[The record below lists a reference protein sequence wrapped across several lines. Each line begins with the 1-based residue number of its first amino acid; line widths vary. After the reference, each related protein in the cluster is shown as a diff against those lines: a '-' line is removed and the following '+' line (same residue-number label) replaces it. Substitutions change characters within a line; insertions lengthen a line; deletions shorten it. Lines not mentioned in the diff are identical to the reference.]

1 MEETAFKESVKR
13 QISPMIMC
21 LQVDRTIFRDMIGYY
36 PQLPNQA
43 KEFVKSQMDRILR
56 IVLSCKG
63 ENERPD
69 EKQTQ
74 EEMHFLYKKLKEEHT
89 DLANT
94 ADFIEIIQLFKDFVR
109 NQGQEPKNNLSKVL
123 HQLILLNKDVEFMV
137 QSCKELLDLHLI
149 GLLCDLNSED
159 LVSQA
164 DLLAI
169 SEKTSKPVFDLLM
182 ETIFYPEQEKEP
194 EKWKQLYLLQQKLF
208 FLKPIADLTSGPIG
222 KAMISQLNKLSV
234 MKGDPRKVA
243 RPVPVLFMP
252 FFLNLIVR
260 MSRELGYPRPW
271 TNFPG
276 VIPFMIQTKK
286 HQEPAVWK
294 GLVLFCK
301 LDIDYFKTDIKP
313 LLTPQE
319 CDMISDALG
328 I

>member
-1 MEETAFKESVKR
+1 MEEIAFKESVKR

-21 LQVDRTIFRDMIGYY
+21 LQVDRTIFREMISYH
-36 PQLPNQA
+36 PQLPTQA
-43 KEFVKSQMDRILR
+43 KEFVKSQIDRILR

-74 EEMHFLYKKLKEEHT
+74 EEMHFLYKKLKEQP
-89 DLANT
+89 AGMPSA

-123 HQLILLNKDVEFMV
+123 HQLIQSNKDVEFLV

-169 SEKTSKPVFDLLM
+169 SDKTNKPVFDLLM

-208 FLKPIADLTSGPIG
+208 FLKPIADLTRGPIG
-222 KAMISQLNKLSV
+222 KAMISQLNKLCV
-234 MKGDPRKVA
+234 NKGDPRKVA

-271 TNFPG
+271 TSFPG
-276 VIPFMIQTKK
+276 VISFIISIKK
-286 HQEPAVWK
+286 HQNPAVWK

-313 LLTPQE
+313 LLSSQE
-319 CDMISDALG
+319 YDLILDALG
-328 I
+328 T